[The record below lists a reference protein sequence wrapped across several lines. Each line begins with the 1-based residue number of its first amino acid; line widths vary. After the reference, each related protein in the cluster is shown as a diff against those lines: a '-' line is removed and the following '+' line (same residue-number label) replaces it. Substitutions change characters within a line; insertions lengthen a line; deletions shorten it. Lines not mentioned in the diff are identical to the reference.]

1 MSRKPWF
8 GRNRV
13 GFGYHPQTLGG
24 WTVLGVLAAIL
35 VLTGELLSPHS
46 PGFFAAIA
54 AMVVV
59 PVLIVTY
66 QRSW

>member
-1 MSRKPWF
+1 MGRKPWF

-24 WTVLGVLAAIL
+24 WAVLAVLTAIL
-35 VLTGELLSPHS
+35 VLTGKLLGPRS

-54 AMVVV
+54 AMAIV
-59 PVLIVTY
+59 PILIITY
-66 QRSW
+66 QRGW